1 MGAGPHDLDGQV
13 ILVTG
18 GGSGIGRATCTQAA
32 RRGARVLA
40 LDLDGDAAAGTVGA
54 LDGDGHAHVAADV
67 TDPAQVSAA
76 VAAITD
82 EARPTAL
89 VVSAGIAQPR
99 TIDQVSPSDLELTF
113 GVNVFGAVYSI
124 QEVLPALRASG
135 GAIVLLSS
143 VAAQVGGGLFGGPHY
158 AASKA
163 ALLGLSR
170 SLARELAPSIRVNA
184 VAPGPTDT
192 PIIAE
197 LGDEGRRRAAER
209 SLLGRIAQPEEVAD
223 AVLWLLGPQSTHVTG
238 QTLNVSGG
246 MVLS

>member
-1 MGAGPHDLDGQV
+1 MDARSHDLDGQAV
-13 ILVTG
+13 LVTG
-18 GGSGIGRATCTQAA
+18 GASGIGRATCARAA
-32 RRGARVLA
+32 SSGARVLV
-40 LDLDGDAAAGTVGA
+40 LDVDADAAADTVRS
-54 LDGDGHAHVAADV
+54 LDGDGHAHAAADV
-67 TDPAQVSAA
+67 RDPAQVRAA
-76 VAAITD
+76 VAALTQ
-82 EARPTAL
+82 EASPTAL

-99 TIDQVSPSDLELTF
+99 TIDQVTPSDLEWTF

-124 QEVLPALRASG
+124 QAALPGLRASG

-143 VAAQVGGGLFGGPHY
+143 VAAQMGGGLFGGPHY

-197 LGDEGRRRAAER
+197 LGDEDRRRVAER
-209 SLLGRIAQPEEVAD
+209 SLLGRIAKPEEIAE
-223 AVLWLLGPQSTHVTG
+223 AVLWLLGPNSTHVTG
-238 QTLNVSGG
+238 ETLSVSGG
-246 MVLS
+246 MLLG